1 MLKEAISD
9 EIKGLFVLEK
19 RIFEE
24 KWVIFHCLD
33 KKNIFL

>member
-24 KWVIFHCLD
+24 K
-33 KKNIFL
+33 